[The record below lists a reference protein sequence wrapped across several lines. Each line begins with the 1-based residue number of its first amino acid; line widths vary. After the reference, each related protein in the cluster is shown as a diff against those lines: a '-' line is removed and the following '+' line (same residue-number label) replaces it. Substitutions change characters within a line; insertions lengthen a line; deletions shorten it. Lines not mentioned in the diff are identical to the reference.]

1 MNKEVKVTIELNK
14 EEYLKL
20 AQLVYMGEWM
30 VNSHRVDPIG
40 LYEKLIDKI
49 NEKSA
54 RFEMGNLIYKEK
66 LSDRYV
72 VTDEFESYLD
82 EYIEDYDHEVFW
94 DELIYRMSDRDM
106 VAMVGAQRLDVMSAS
121 ERMALQLPLIEKYQK
136 DFDEWGVD
144 HLVLKDDSLEK
155 KR

>member
-20 AQLVYMGEWM
+20 TQLVYMGEWM
-30 VNSHRVDPIG
+30 VNSHREDPIM
-40 LYEKLIDKI
+40 LYEKLIDRI

-54 RFEMGNLIYKEK
+54 SFEMGNLIHRDNQA
-66 LSDRYV
+66 DRYV

-82 EYIEDYDHEVFW
+82 EYIDDYDHEVFW

-106 VAMVGAQRLDVMSAS
+106 LTMVGAKKLDVMSAS

-144 HLVLKDDSLEK
+144 HLFLKSDLI
-155 KR
+155 

>member
-20 AQLVYMGEWM
+20 TQLVYMGEWM
-30 VNSHRVDPIG
+30 VNSHRDTPVE
-40 LYEKLIDKI
+40 LYAKLIDKI

-54 RFEMGNLIYKEK
+54 NFEMGNLIHCDKETK
-66 LSDRYV
+66 KYV

-94 DELIYRMSDRDM
+94 DEIIYRLSDRDM
-106 VAMVGAQRLDVMSAS
+106 IAKVGAKKLDVMSS
-121 ERMALQLPLIEKYQK
+121 LERMALQLPIIEKYQK
-136 DFDEWGVD
+136 DFNEFGIEN
-144 HLVLKDDSLEK
+144 LYLKNDQI
-155 KR
+155 